1 MQKISYKDN
10 FGFGFVGLFSRKL
23 RWPLIKAKI
32 NPQVAQR
39 GNIPE
44 MLRRRRRS
52 LQIWL
57 NSMQNAILK
66 NPNTPAVPQISFCSW
81 LLISS
86 EDQTAKF
93 ELVIIGFI
101 GYPQAW
107 WAVIVNIQF
116 HFANVQICKI
126 KYAEVVS
133 ADCRLENV
141 FQSNLVVGHR
151 LAV

>member
-1 MQKISYKDN
+1 M
-10 FGFGFVGLFSRKL
+10 GLFSRKL

-52 LQIWL
+52 LQILL

-66 NPNTPAVPQISFCSW
+66 NPNTPAVPKIFFCSE

-86 EDQTAKF
+86 ENQTAKCKF
-93 ELVIIGFI
+93 LSIGFI
-101 GYPQAW
+101 EYPQAW
-107 WAVIVNIQF
+107 WAVIVNMQF

-126 KYAEVVS
+126 KYAEEVS